1 MKEPDIATTG
11 RTPAPVVVPD
21 GPGDAPPSSAT
32 SLQDA
37 KHSTGGDTAFR
48 WTAKGAGILVL
59 ILMAAVAAFLIL
71 KAIPAVSQDKGNF
84 FGAFGWDPQETGIFG
99 IAALAFGTMLSSAAA
114 LIIGVPVAVGVA
126 LFISQYAPRLVA
138 RPLAYVVDLLA
149 AVPSVVFGLWGAIY
163 LSPALV
169 PLSKFLNKYFGW
181 IPLFSSPNQTYG
193 KSILVAAVVLAV
205 MLLPIVA
212 AISREVFVQT
222 PKEHME
228 GALALGAT
236 KWEMIRVAVLPYGKS
251 GVISAIVL
259 GFGRAVGETIAV
271 AMVLSSTYSINWS
284 LIVPGGNT
292 IAANIANRWGDA
304 NDSTSQGA
312 LIASGLVLFAIT
324 LVVNFGARAIIRRG
338 KAKA

>member
-1 MKEPDIATTG
+1 VE
-11 RTPAPVVVPD
+11 APEND
-21 GPGDAPPSSAT
+21 DQYRGPSGLHGARKSR
-32 SLQDA
+32 
-37 KHSTGGDTAFR
+37 GGDTMFR

-59 ILMAAVAAFLIL
+59 VLMAAVAAFLIL
-71 KAIPAVSQDKGNF
+71 KAVPAVAHDKGNF
-84 FGAFGWDPQETGIFG
+84 FTTFEWDPQGSGKFG
-99 IAALAFGTMLSSAAA
+99 IAALAFGTLLASVIA
-114 LIIGVPVAVGVA
+114 LAIGVPVAVGVA
-126 LFISQYAPRLVA
+126 LFISQYAPRSIA

-163 LSPALV
+163 LSPNLI
-169 PLSKFLNKYFGW
+169 PLSTFLSKYFGW
-181 IPLFSSPNQTYG
+181 FPLFTSTNQTYG

-222 PKEHME
+222 PTEHIE

-236 KWEMIRVAVLPYGKS
+236 KWETIQTAVLPYGRS
-251 GVISAIVL
+251 GVVSAVVL

-271 AMVLSSTYSINWS
+271 ALVLSSTYGISWRV
-284 LIVPGGNT
+284 LDPGGNT

-304 NDSTSQGA
+304 SDSISQGA

-324 LVVNFGARAIIRRG
+324 LLVNFGARYIVRRG
-338 KAKA
+338 SKEARA